1 MDSPAPAGPPTAP
14 VALGALAARTVLD
27 TEGLRTRVQKTLDD
41 VLARQVATVEAV
53 SPHAAPLV
61 EYVVDLL
68 AGGKRLRPA
77 FAYWG
82 WRGAGGADCDEVV
95 VAVTSLELFQAAALI
110 HDDVMDDSDTRRG
123 RPAVHRRFAQ
133 LHRGS
138 GWHGDTERYGMAGAV
153 LAGDLCLS
161 WSDEVLA
168 SCGLPAEAVTRGRVV
183 FDRMRTELMAGQY
196 LDMLEQATMGTTDD
210 DPVESA
216 RTVIRYKSA
225 KYTIEHPLLLGGTLA
240 GAPDSLLAAYS
251 GYGLP
256 LGEAFQLRDDL
267 LGVFGDP
274 SETGKPAG
282 DDLREGK
289 RTVLVALA
297 MERATPA
304 QASQVRRLLG
314 DPGLGTEGVATLR
327 EILLDTGAAD
337 RVEALIARDVE
348 AATAALARADV
359 ADDARTVLEG
369 LVVAAT
375 ARST

>member
-1 MDSPAPAGPPTAP
+1 
-14 VALGALAARTVLD
+14 
-27 TEGLRTRVQKTLDD
+27 

-68 AGGKRLRPA
+68 SGGKRLRPA

-82 WRGAGGADCDEVV
+82 WRGAGGADCAEILM
-95 VAVTSLELFQAAALI
+95 AATSLELFQAAALI

-138 GWHGDTERYGMAGAV
+138 SWHGDTERFGMAGAV

-161 WSDEVLA
+161 WSDEVLT
-168 SCGLPAEAVTRGRVV
+168 SCGLPAESLARGRVV

-196 LDMLEQATMGTTDD
+196 LDMLEQATAGQTDD

-216 RTVIRYKSA
+216 RTVIRFKSA
-225 KYTIEHPLLLGGTLA
+225 KYTIEHPLLLGGALA
-240 GAPDSLLAAYS
+240 GADQPLLSAYT

-274 SETGKPAG
+274 RVTGKPAG

-289 RTVLVALA
+289 RTLLLALA
-297 MERATPA
+297 VERAAERGSAAARAAIAEAVGDADLDDDEIDRLRDLLHELGAP
-304 QASQVRRLLG
+304 QA
-314 DPGLGTEGVATLR
+314 
-327 EILLDTGAAD
+327 
-337 RVEALIARDVE
+337 VEQRI
-348 AATAALARADV
+348 AALTGSALDALRSADV
-359 ADDARTVLEG
+359 AEPAATRLAE
-369 LVVAAT
+369 LAVAAT
-375 ARST
+375 RRRS